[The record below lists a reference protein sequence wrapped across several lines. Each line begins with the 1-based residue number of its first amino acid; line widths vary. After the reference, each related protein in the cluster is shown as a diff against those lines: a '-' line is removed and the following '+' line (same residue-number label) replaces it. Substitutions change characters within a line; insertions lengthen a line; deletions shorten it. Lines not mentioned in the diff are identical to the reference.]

1 MSRLFD
7 RYLLW
12 PLLLIGHLLAAS
24 LLAWHL
30 LAQVNF
36 AYPVGYQLLDI
47 HGHIQTFAPEN
58 RYKDHFEHTSRE
70 EHKRLFA
77 EITRTTKETELRVRV
92 DLDGRGEASVQ
103 TGIGFFDHML
113 IALARHGL
121 WDLVVEARGD
131 LHVDGHHTVE
141 DTGIAIGQALA
152 EAWGDRSG
160 VERFG
165 DATVPIDEA
174 LTRVAIDLSG
184 RPYLVWDCEVPIEV
198 IGTDF
203 ETSLVKHFFESVVAN
218 ARITLHVH
226 NLSGDNT
233 HHTFES
239 VFKAFA
245 VALRRAVAVTGTGTP
260 STKGVLQ

>member
-1 MSRLFD
+1 VNSR
-7 RYLLW
+7 
-12 PLLLIGHLLAAS
+12 
-24 LLAWHL
+24 
-30 LAQVNF
+30 
-36 AYPVGYQLLDI
+36 VGRVARD
-47 HGHIQTFAPEN
+47 
-58 RYKDHFEHTSRE
+58 
-70 EHKRLFA
+70 
-77 EITRTTKETELRVRV
+77 TKETAIEVEI
-92 DLDGRGEASVQ
+92 DLDGSGTCDVS
-103 TGIGFFDHML
+103 TGVPFFDHML
-113 IALARHGL
+113 DQLGRHGRL
-121 WDLVVEARGD
+121 DLTVKAKGD
-131 LHVDGHHTVE
+131 LHIDAHHTVE
-141 DTGIAIGQALA
+141 DTGIAIGQALS
-152 EAWGDRSG
+152 EAWGDRTG

-203 ETSLVKHFFESVVAN
+203 ETSLVKHFFESIVAN